1 MAKAIGV
8 LTSGGDAPGMNAA
21 VRAVTRA
28 ALKRGIKVYGIRR
41 GYNGLINGDIVE
53 LSARDVSGIIQRGGT
68 MLYTARCPEFR
79 TEEGVTKAAEK
90 CKEMG
95 MDGIVVIGGDG
106 SFRGAADL
114 SRHGILCIGLPGTI
128 DNDIACTEYTIGYDT
143 AMNTAMEM
151 IDKIRDTAQ
160 SHDRCSV
167 VEVMGRRAGYIALN
181 VGLAVGAESVI
192 TLEENYDLDEI
203 ARTMLATSKNGKTHF
218 IVVVSEGIGNAEL
231 IAREI
236 QEKTQIESRATI
248 LGHVQRGGSPTLR
261 DRVIATEMGY
271 YAVELLAQDISNR
284 VVGMKDGRIYD
295 VDIQEAL
302 SMKKEFPHKRYSIL
316 NDTAF

>member
-28 ALKRGIKVYGIRR
+28 ALNKGMKVFGIRR
-41 GYNGLINGDIVE
+41 GYNGLINGDIFE
-53 LSARDVSGIIQRGGT
+53 MNARSVSGIIQRGGT
-68 MLYTARCPEFR
+68 CLYTARCPEFR
-79 TEEGVTKAAEK
+79 NEEGVSKAAEQ
-90 CKEMG
+90 CKKLG
-95 MDGIVVIGGDG
+95 MDGVVVIGGDG

-114 SRHGILCIGLPGTI
+114 SRQGIKCIGLPGTI

-160 SHDRCSV
+160 SHNRCSV
-167 VEVMGRRAGYIALN
+167 VEVMGRHAGYIALN
-181 VGLAVGAESVI
+181 VGIAAGAEAII
-192 TLEENYDLDEI
+192 TVEEDYNLDDI
-203 ARTMLATSKNGKTHF
+203 AKNMLATSKNGKTHF
-218 IVVVSEGIGNAEL
+218 IIIVAEGIGNAEL

-236 QEKTQIESRATI
+236 QEKTHIEARATI

-261 DRVIATEMGY
+261 DRVVATEMGY
-271 YAVELLAQDISNR
+271 YAVELLAQDKTDR
-284 VVGMKDGRIYD
+284 VVGMKDGKIYD

-302 SMKKEFPHKRYSIL
+302 SMTKEFPHHLYQIFGE
-316 NDTAF
+316 TAF